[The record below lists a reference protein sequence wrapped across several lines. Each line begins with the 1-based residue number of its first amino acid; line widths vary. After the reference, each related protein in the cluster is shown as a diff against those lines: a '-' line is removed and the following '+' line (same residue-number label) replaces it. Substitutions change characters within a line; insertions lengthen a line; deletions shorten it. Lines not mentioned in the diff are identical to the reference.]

1 MTDLTR
7 VVGIG
12 GIFIRAKDYDKLREW
27 YRVHLGID
35 AGEWGR
41 TFQWDEPQG
50 GAEPPGSTVWT
61 VFKPESTYFPITQ
74 SVMINYRVADV
85 HALVAALRAEGCN
98 VDEKVDDTDFGKFGW
113 VTDPEG
119 NRIELWEPPKA
130 KS

>member
-1 MTDLTR
+1 MTQLPR

-12 GIFIRAKDYDKLREW
+12 GVFIRTKDHARMKEW
-27 YRVHLGID
+27 YKQHLDID
-35 AGEWGR
+35 TGEWGK
-41 TFQWDEPQG
+41 TFEWDAPQG
-50 GAEPPGSTVWT
+50 GAEPPGSTAWT
-61 VFKPESTYFPITQ
+61 LFKPDSPYFPLTQ

-85 HALVAALRAEGCN
+85 HALVATLKAEGCN
-98 VDEKVDDTDFGKFGW
+98 VDDKVEDTDFGKFGW